1 MSSLDLILD
10 EPEEKQ
16 EDNVIEKILI
26 NHVAAVEGGSPH
38 NENALDTTNEKNPLE
53 TEVQIIKTPL
63 TALETVETTPL
74 QNARNQMQIKVVPP
88 DNNTPMQAWS
98 MQNYS

>member
-10 EPEEKQ
+10 EQEEKQ
-16 EDNVIEKILI
+16 EVNVIEKILI

-53 TEVQIIKTPL
+53 TEV
-63 TALETVETTPL
+63 
-74 QNARNQMQIKVVPP
+74 
-88 DNNTPMQAWS
+88 
-98 MQNYS
+98 